1 MFSDDKKFMS
11 EWDYD
16 ALATYMK
23 SKFGVDFVY
32 DADKHSK
39 MTAEDFAVEFIP
51 VIQKEYRKKSDIIGE
66 DNLNTLERMVGLRV
80 VDSKW
85 REHLYTMDE
94 LRDGIWTVGYG
105 ERNPLVEY
113 KLRGFRIF
121 NDMIAAMKQDI
132 VEMLCKVHVQTSQT
146 FENRPSQYRAVG
158 RAHHAEV
165 EQFQKGGIPLAPQ
178 EAPLHHHRVHEVKPV
193 EGGVKRKKTRRG
205 RH

>member
-1 MFSDDKKFMS
+1 
-11 EWDYD
+11 
-16 ALATYMK
+16 
-23 SKFGVDFVY
+23 
-32 DADKHSK
+32 
-39 MTAEDFAVEFIP
+39 MTAEDFAVEYIP

-66 DNLNTLERMVGLRV
+66 DNLSTLERMVGLRV

-178 EAPLHHHRVHEVKPV
+178 EAPSHHHKVHEVKPV